1 MKLRKTPDELILR
14 GGAFAAAVLCV
25 LCTLRILRT
34 DAAASDSTAADSS
47 AAGSAAYEAP
57 SAALSASPAPS
68 ASRSGETPAA
78 SRTAVPPRS
87 AAAAAAPASETAPAV
102 SETTSAASE
111 TASAA
116 PADPVWDE
124 PEDPDPVPVAADPAV
139 LAPLFAEI
147 PVNNDAG
154 VSYSTDALAE
164 MVPAFE
170 ITLDPLVL
178 IVHTHGSE
186 AYIDSEGADDGLRC
200 RDITQN
206 VVQVGDA
213 LCRVLNEAGIPA
225 VHDETM
231 YDVPSYTASYNMA
244 AAGIAGDLEKWPS
257 VQIVLDV
264 HRDAYVYPDGHLLR
278 TAQDLA
284 GGRAARVM
292 FLVGTDAGTLEHP
305 TWRRH
310 LAFAMALQVQTEA
323 LEPGLMRPI
332 NLRKQRF
339 NEHLSP
345 GSLLVEVGASGD
357 TLEEALAGVRIF
369 GKALAAQLRAP
380 GIT

>member
-1 MKLRKTPDELILR
+1 
-14 GGAFAAAVLCV
+14 
-25 LCTLRILRT
+25 
-34 DAAASDSTAADSS
+34 
-47 AAGSAAYEAP
+47 
-57 SAALSASPAPS
+57 
-68 ASRSGETPAA
+68 
-78 SRTAVPPRS
+78 
-87 AAAAAAPASETAPAV
+87 
-102 SETTSAASE
+102 
-111 TASAA
+111 
-116 PADPVWDE
+116 
-124 PEDPDPVPVAADPAV
+124 
-139 LAPLFAEI
+139 
-147 PVNNDAG
+147 
-154 VSYSTDALAE
+154 
-164 MVPAFE
+164 
-170 ITLDPLVL
+170 
-178 IVHTHGSE
+178 
-186 AYIDSEGADDGLRC
+186 
-200 RDITQN
+200 
-206 VVQVGDA
+206 
-213 LCRVLNEAGIPA
+213 
-225 VHDETM
+225 M